1 MYLFWEEGQTVASFL
16 AVNLAEKYIQ
26 GKDKK
31 GQLVAETGENK
42 ESNLVVFPAKFTA
55 KKDATVWPSSQNKYI
70 DNLIQEQSNSSKNN
84 SATKVSSLTDSMS
97 DVPKVEV
104 TNNETNQ
111 DKANLKTEEVTAD
124 HK

>member
-1 MYLFWEEGQTVASFL
+1 
-16 AVNLAEKYIQ
+16 
-26 GKDKK
+26 
-31 GQLVAETGENK
+31 
-42 ESNLVVFPAKFTA
+42 
-55 KKDATVWPSSQNKYI
+55 
-70 DNLIQEQSNSSKNN
+70 
-84 SATKVSSLTDSMS
+84 MS